1 MWHSKLTG
9 PVFFPDDD
17 GFHEEIAGH
26 QTALRHRPA
35 MVAGA
40 VDASDVAAAVEFAA
54 ANDLPLGV
62 QATGH
67 GLSVALPGGVLIST
81 RRMDGVRIH
90 PESRTAWLAAGVR
103 WGQVIAAAARY
114 GLAPLNGS
122 GSTIGA
128 VSYTLGGGIG
138 LLSRQYG
145 FAADHVRGVEV
156 VTADGRV
163 RQVSAEREPDLFWAL
178 RGGRTNF
185 GIVTAMEIDLV
196 PVRRLYGGSM
206 VLDGALAE
214 DFLPAYREWTRTVP
228 DELTSSMALSVLPDV
243 PGVPETARGRL
254 LVHVCLAYTGSALT
268 GRRLLAPL
276 RDVGPLVASDLRD
289 MQYADCATI
298 HNDMT
303 QPHPYYGSNV
313 MLRDLDDTVLRTM
326 LDLAGTGEPT
336 ILEVRHLGG
345 AMGRPS
351 AVPNAVGLRASRYVL
366 RLVTPLGFVALD
378 KVRAAHRRFYDR
390 LAPWA
395 VGRSLNFMYGDDLTP
410 DQVRD
415 GYDAE
420 DYARLAELKAIH
432 DPANLFRWH
441 HNIRPAQPSRR

>member
-17 GFHEEIAGH
+17 GFDEEIAGY

-35 MVAGA
+35 VAVGA
-40 VDASDVAAAVEFAA
+40 ADAGDVAAAVKFAA
-54 ANDLPLGV
+54 ADDLPLAV

-81 RRMDGVRIH
+81 RRMDGVRID
-90 PESRTAWLAAGVR
+90 PESQTTWLAAGVR
-103 WGQVIAAAARY
+103 WGQVIAAAAEY

-122 GSTIGA
+122 GPTIGA

-138 LLSRQYG
+138 LLSRRYG
-145 FAADHVRGVEV
+145 FAADHVRGIGV

-163 RQVSAEREPDLFWAL
+163 RRVSAEQEPDLFWAL
-178 RGGRTNF
+178 RGGRANF
-185 GIVTAMEIDLV
+185 GVVTAMEIDLV

-206 VLDGALAE
+206 VFDGALAE
-214 DFLPAYREWTRTVP
+214 DFLHAYREWTRTVP
-228 DELTSSMALSVLPDV
+228 DEMSSSMALSFFPDV
-243 PGVPETARGRL
+243 PDLPEHMRGRL
-254 LVHVCLAYTGSALT
+254 LVHVNLAYAGSAEA

-276 RDVGPLVASDLRD
+276 LDVGPLLAGDLRD
-289 MQYADCATI
+289 MPYADCATI

-303 QPHPYYGSNV
+303 EPHPYYGSNV

-326 LDLAGTGEPT
+326 LDLAGTGEAT

-345 AMGRPS
+345 AMGRPA

-366 RLVTPLGFVALD
+366 RFVTPLDFVTLD
-378 KVRAAHRRFYDR
+378 KARAVHSDFYDR
-390 LAPWA
+390 LGPRA
-395 VGRSLNFMYGDDLTP
+395 VGRSLNFMYGDDVTP

-420 DYARLAELKAIH
+420 DYARLAELKAVY

-441 HNIRPAQPSRR
+441 HNIPPAQSS